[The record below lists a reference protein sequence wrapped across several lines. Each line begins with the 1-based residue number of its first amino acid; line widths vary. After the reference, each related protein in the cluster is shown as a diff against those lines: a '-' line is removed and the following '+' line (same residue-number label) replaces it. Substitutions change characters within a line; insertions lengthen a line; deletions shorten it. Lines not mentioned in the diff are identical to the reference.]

1 MQVVRTVLLAMS
13 EDMGTAIK
21 EEIQRQETNQL
32 SLTDSIISLTH
43 SIVGAVE
50 RYKPD
55 ILLISPFTLS
65 YDSPNTDDELIE
77 SIYTIRANPSIA
89 GTRIAT
95 ILKQGDN
102 DELISRLSGLN
113 VWDIFQPENNQLNFK
128 KILKQLCNPA
138 SIKNIEGIVN
148 AKRAIQSP
156 PVEQLSQQYAAQSEE
171 SPIAS
176 DTGLVIG
183 DADSAEIE
191 SLKKELAQARRRES
205 ELASSMDVKAV
216 DRSEYDELRKLVE
229 DKVNAASLTDSLTSQ
244 FSQIM
249 NNYDK
254 QQKKLDLLSKTVKDQ
269 NRLLAESDLKNGT
282 PSQLNELRKENSN
295 LRQKLGQANSK
306 ISWLQAN
313 AKSQSMMGPDEEDD
327 QVSSRKGL
335 GTGSMWIV
343 MAMVAV
349 LLIVI
354 MLSVVMVHSMNRSS
368 YNSAE
373 SSSASVSSQPSF
385 STLLKER
392 EYVKAAKQYPK
403 RAVEAENGMLQDS
416 DVDDKSDEANKISNY
431 SNAEPIQLDNAYFNK
446 DFAKVVD
453 LWHESSDKNISDPI
467 DERRVMISYS
477 LMKCNKFSEAKIVA
491 KPLSSNTM
499 EKRIGIYQQF
509 YNANKILENKLK
521 NSDLSEKDQRK
532 AKKQIEENEK
542 AMEKL

>member
-55 ILLISPFTLS
+55 ILLISPFTLT

-77 SIYTIRANPSIA
+77 SIYAIRANPSIA

-102 DELISRLSGLN
+102 DELISRLAGLN

-148 AKRAIQSP
+148 AKREIQAP

-176 DTGLVIG
+176 DTGLGIG
-183 DADSAEIE
+183 NADSAEIE
-191 SLKKELAQARRRES
+191 SLKKELDQVRRRES

-269 NRLLAESDLKNGT
+269 NRLLAENDLKNGT
-282 PSQLNELRKENSN
+282 PSQLNELKKENSN

-313 AKSQSMMGPDEEDD
+313 AKSQSMMSPDEEDD
-327 QVSSRKGL
+327 QVSSRKGS
-335 GTGSMWIV
+335 GSKAMWIA
-343 MAMVAV
+343 MAMVSV
-349 LLIVI
+349 LLMVV

-368 YNSAE
+368 SNSAE

-477 LMKCNKFSEAKIVA
+477 LMKCNKFSEAKMVA
-491 KPLSSNTM
+491 KPLSSDAM

-521 NSDLSEKDQRK
+521 NGDLSEKDQRK
-532 AKKQIEENEK
+532 AKKQIEENKK
-542 AMEKL
+542 AMDKL

>member
-55 ILLISPFTLS
+55 ILLISPFTLT

-77 SIYTIRANPSIA
+77 SIYAIRANPSIA

-102 DELISRLSGLN
+102 DELISRLAGLN

-148 AKRAIQSP
+148 AKREIQAP

-176 DTGLVIG
+176 DTGLGIG
-183 DADSAEIE
+183 NADSAEIE
-191 SLKKELAQARRRES
+191 SLKKELDQVRRRES

-269 NRLLAESDLKNGT
+269 NRLLAENDLKNGT
-282 PSQLNELRKENSN
+282 PSQLNELKKENSN

-313 AKSQSMMGPDEEDD
+313 AKSQSMMSPDEEDD
-327 QVSSRKGL
+327 QVRSRKGS
-335 GTGSMWIV
+335 GSKAMWIA

-349 LLIVI
+349 LLMVV
-354 MLSVVMVHSMNRSS
+354 MFSVVMVHSMNRSS
-368 YNSAE
+368 SNSAE

-477 LMKCNKFSEAKIVA
+477 LMKCNKFSEAKMVA
-491 KPLSSNTM
+491 KPLSSDAM

-521 NSDLSEKDQRK
+521 NGDLSEKDQLK
-532 AKKQIEENEK
+532 AKKQIEENKK
-542 AMEKL
+542 AMDKL

>member
-50 RYKPD
+50 RHKPD
-55 ILLISPFTLS
+55 ILLISPFTLT

-77 SIYTIRANPSIA
+77 SIYAIRANPSIA

-102 DELISRLSGLN
+102 DELISRLAGLN

-148 AKRAIQSP
+148 TKREIQAP

-171 SPIAS
+171 NPIAS
-176 DTGLVIG
+176 DTGLGIG
-183 DADSAEIE
+183 NADSAEIE
-191 SLKKELAQARRRES
+191 SLKKELDQVRRRES

-269 NRLLAESDLKNGT
+269 NRLLAENDLKNGT
-282 PSQLNELRKENSN
+282 PSQLNELKKENSN

-313 AKSQSMMGPDEEDD
+313 AKSQSMMSPDEEDD
-327 QVSSRKGL
+327 QVRSRKGS
-335 GTGSMWIV
+335 GSKAMWIA

-349 LLIVI
+349 LLMVV
-354 MLSVVMVHSMNRSS
+354 MFSVVMVHSMNRSS
-368 YNSAE
+368 SNSAE

-477 LMKCNKFSEAKIVA
+477 LMKCNKFSEAKMVA
-491 KPLSSNTM
+491 KPLSSDAM

-521 NSDLSEKDQRK
+521 NGNLSEKDQRK
-532 AKKQIEENEK
+532 AKKQIEENKK
-542 AMEKL
+542 AMDKL